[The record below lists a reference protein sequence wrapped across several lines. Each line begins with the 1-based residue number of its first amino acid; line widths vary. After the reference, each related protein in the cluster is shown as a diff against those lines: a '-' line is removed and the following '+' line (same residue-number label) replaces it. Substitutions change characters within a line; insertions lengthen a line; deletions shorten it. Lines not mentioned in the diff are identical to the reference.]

1 MTRFRDQEKKEFKGR
16 NVMSAACHPFFHIYF
31 SCADSIILPLSI
43 FSNQLSHPTFQ
54 LRHISHPFW
63 SLWCLLECEVL
74 PLSPLE
80 RKKNDKC
87 SKKKKKR
94 GGNQVTAITISL
106 NKLVSLANYK
116 SKLGKGEVSSRYQNV
131 LLRQRS
137 WKRRGANNH
146 EKDNRQK
153 RKFHFKPTENPT
165 YRVQY
170 LFRVQYLQQS

>member
-1 MTRFRDQEKKEFKGR
+1 MI
-16 NVMSAACHPFFHIYF
+16 SAACHPYFHIYF

-43 FSNQLSHPTFQ
+43 FNNQLSHPTFQ

-80 RKKNDKC
+80 RKKNYKC
-87 SKKKKKR
+87 SKKKKER

-116 SKLGKGEVSSRYQNV
+116 SKLGKGEVSRYRNV
-131 LLRQRS
+131 LLHQRS
-137 WKRRGANNH
+137 WKRRGTNNH

-153 RKFHFKPTENPT
+153 RKFHFKPIENPT

-170 LFRVQYLQQS
+170 LFRVQYLQQN

>member
-1 MTRFRDQEKKEFKGR
+1 MI
-16 NVMSAACHPFFHIYF
+16 SAACHPFFHIYF

-43 FSNQLSHPTFQ
+43 FNNQLSHPPFQ

-80 RKKNDKC
+80 RKKNYKC
-87 SKKKKKR
+87 SKKKKER

-116 SKLGKGEVSSRYQNV
+116 SKLGKGEVSRYRNV
-131 LLRQRS
+131 LLHQRS
-137 WKRRGANNH
+137 WKRRGTNNH

-153 RKFHFKPTENPT
+153 RKFHFKPIENPT

-170 LFRVQYLQQS
+170 LFRVQYLQQN

>member
-1 MTRFRDQEKKEFKGR
+1 MI
-16 NVMSAACHPFFHIYF
+16 SAACHPFSHIYF

-43 FSNQLSHPTFQ
+43 FNNQLSHPTFQ

-80 RKKNDKC
+80 RKKKKDKC
-87 SKKKKKR
+87 SKKKNKKR

-116 SKLGKGEVSSRYQNV
+116 SKLGKGEVSRYLNV
-131 LLRQRS
+131 LLYQRS
-137 WKRRGANNH
+137 WKSRGANNH

-153 RKFHFKPTENPT
+153 RKFHFKPTENRT
-165 YRVQY
+165 YRVQF
-170 LFRVQYLQQS
+170 LFRVQYLQQR